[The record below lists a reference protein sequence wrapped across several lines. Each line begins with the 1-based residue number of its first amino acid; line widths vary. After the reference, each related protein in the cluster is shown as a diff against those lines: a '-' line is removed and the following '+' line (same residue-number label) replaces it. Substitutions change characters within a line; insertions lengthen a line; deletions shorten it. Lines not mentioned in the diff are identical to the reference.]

1 MIPIGS
7 SKAIIPTTQ
16 VLPKFLQLL
25 SPLLLFIV
33 PIELIAQ
40 TPPVTALA
48 YAAQS
53 QQVFVGSQQGIA
65 RLAFPSMKA
74 AGSLAT
80 QLEQVHDLAIS
91 PDGRWMLAAGG
102 TPGESG
108 EVELWNLDDG
118 KLSHTFK
125 AHSDLAYGVA
135 WSHNCDSF
143 VSASADGSCQV
154 FQRSDVGPI
163 AKFSGH
169 SKPVLAVQFI
179 DPTTVVS
186 MGVDQTLRCW
196 TAANGKPVRVLD
208 NHVGS
213 VLSARLRP
221 RNTETTSPVELVS
234 CSEDKTVRLWQPTTG
249 RLLRFARVPS
259 VPQCVCWSIDGKT
272 IWVGCRDG
280 KLRAIDPETAQITRE
295 TECFEG
301 WIYEIF
307 AITADRLVVAGEDG
321 CHVIETY
328 DDRHRK
334 DERSR
339 DDLK

>member
-1 MIPIGS
+1 MIPTRLSNPIV
-7 SKAIIPTTQ
+7 PMTR

-25 SPLLLFIV
+25 CLLLMFVV
-33 PIELIAQ
+33 PRAVNAQ

-48 YAAQS
+48 YLSQS
-53 QQVFVGSQQGIA
+53 QQVFIGSQRGIE
-65 RLAFPSMKA
+65 RLASPSMKA

-125 AHSDLAYGVA
+125 AHSDLVYAVS

-213 VLSARLRP
+213 VLSARLR
-221 RNTETTSPVELVS
+221 RNAETSTPVELVS

-295 TECFEG
+295 IACFEG
-301 WIYEIF
+301 WIYELL
-307 AITADRLVVAGEDG
+307 AVDANRLVVAGEVG
-321 CHVIETY
+321 CRIIET
-328 DDRHRK
+328 H
-334 DERSR
+334 E
-339 DDLK
+339 

>member
-1 MIPIGS
+1 MRPTRLSNPI
-7 SKAIIPTTQ
+7 APMTR

-25 SPLLLFIV
+25 CSLLLVAV
-33 PIELIAQ
+33 PSELIAQ
-40 TPPVTALA
+40 APPITALA
-48 YAAQS
+48 YLPQS
-53 QQVFVGSQQGIA
+53 QQVIIGSQRGIE
-65 RLAFPSMKA
+65 RLAYPSMKA
-74 AGSLAT
+74 VGSLTT

-91 PDGRWMLAAGG
+91 PVGGWMLASGG

-108 EVELWNLDDG
+108 EVELWSLVDGNLT
-118 KLSHTFK
+118 HTFK
-125 AHSDLAYGVA
+125 THSDLVYGVA
-135 WSHNCDSF
+135 WSHNGDHF

-154 FQRSDVGPI
+154 FQRSDFGPI
-163 AKFSGH
+163 SKFSEH
-169 SKPVLAVQFI
+169 SKPILAAQFLN
-179 DPTTVVS
+179 PTTVVS

-196 TAANGKPVRVLD
+196 NVVDGKSIRVLD

-221 RNTETTSPVELVS
+221 RNAETNSPIELVS

-259 VPQCVCWSIDGKT
+259 VPQCVCWSIDGKS

-280 KLRAIDPETAQITRE
+280 KLRTIDPETAQITRE

-301 WIYEIF
+301 WIYEIL
-307 AITADRLVVAGEDG
+307 AISADRLIVAGEDG

-328 DDRHRK
+328 EDRHRK
-334 DERSR
+334 DELSR

>member
-7 SKAIIPTTQ
+7 SKAIVPTTQ
-16 VLPKFLQLL
+16 VLPKLLQLL
-25 SPLLLFIV
+25 CPLLLFIV

-48 YAAQS
+48 FVAQS

-65 RLAFPSMKA
+65 RLAYPSMKA
-74 AGSLAT
+74 VGSLTT

-91 PDGRWMLAAGG
+91 TDGRWLLAAGG
-102 TPGESG
+102 TPSESG
-108 EVELWNLDDG
+108 EVELWSLVDG
-118 KLSHTFK
+118 KLTRTFK
-125 AHSDLAYGVA
+125 AHSDLVYAVA
-135 WSHNCDSF
+135 WSHNGDSF

-154 FQRSDVGPI
+154 FQQSDVGPI

-169 SKPVLAVQFI
+169 SKPILAVQFI
-179 DPTTVVS
+179 DATTVVS

-196 TAANGKPVRVLD
+196 TATDGKPVRVLD

-221 RNTETTSPVELVS
+221 RNAETISPVELVS

-249 RLLRFARVPS
+249 RLRRFARVPS
-259 VPQCVCWSIDGKT
+259 VAQCVCWSINGKT

-295 TECFEG
+295 IACSEG
-301 WIYEIF
+301 WIYELLDVD
-307 AITADRLVVAGEDG
+307 ANRLVVAGEDG
-321 CHVIETY
+321 CRIIET
-328 DDRHRK
+328 H
-334 DERSR
+334 E
-339 DDLK
+339 